1 MVAGNKGGRK
11 RQALPTA
18 EEALEELRRQRRQ
31 ARRRERAERKRLE
44 AAGLAPAEEAEAD
57 SGGDAITGVSSLPR
71 DRVPTVDELKRDLM
85 GAFHHLGGMAG
96 LVAWGKR
103 YPKEFYA
110 LWSKYCLP
118 AASDGPSGEE
128 DNGSLEAM
136 LRQLDERERYNNT
149 EH

>member
-11 RQALPTA
+11 RAALPTA
-18 EEALEELRRQRRQ
+18 EEALEELRRQRRNQ
-31 ARRRERAERKRLE
+31 RRKERHERKRLE
-44 AAGLAPAEEAEAD
+44 AMGLAAPEEPEAD
-57 SGGDAITGVSSLPR
+57 SGGETITGVSSLPR
-71 DRVPTVDELKRDLM
+71 DRIPTVDELKRDLM

-118 AASDGPSGEE
+118 AAQSDTTTDEE
-128 DNGSLEAM
+128 GGSLEAM
-136 LRQLDERERYNNT
+136 LKKLDERDAYNT

>member
-11 RQALPTA
+11 RTTLPTA

-31 ARRRERAERKRLE
+31 QRRKERAERKRLE
-44 AAGLAPAEEAEAD
+44 AAGLMPAEEPEAD

-71 DRVPTVDELKRDLM
+71 DRIPTVDELKRDLM

-96 LVAWGKR
+96 LVAWGRR

-118 AASDGPSGEE
+118 AQSDAPSE
-128 DNGSLEAM
+128 DDSTSLEAM
-136 LRQLDERERYNNT
+136 LRKLDDIEQSNT
-149 EH
+149 QH

>member
-1 MVAGNKGGRK
+1 MVAGNRGGRK
-11 RQALPTA
+11 REALPTA

-31 ARRRERAERKRLE
+31 QRRRERAERKRLA
-44 AAGLAPAEEAEAD
+44 AAGLMPDPPEDD
-57 SGGDAITGVSSLPR
+57 SGGDAITGVKSAMPK
-71 DRVPTVDELKRDLM
+71 DRIPTVDELKRDLM

-118 AASDGPSGEE
+118 TQSDAPSE
-128 DNGSLEAM
+128 DDGSSLEAM
-136 LRQLDERERYNNT
+136 LRRLDEREINQT